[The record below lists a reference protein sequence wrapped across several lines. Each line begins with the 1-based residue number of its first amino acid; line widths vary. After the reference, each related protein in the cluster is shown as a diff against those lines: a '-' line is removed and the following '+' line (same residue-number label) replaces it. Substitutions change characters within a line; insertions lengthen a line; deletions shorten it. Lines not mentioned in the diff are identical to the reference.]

1 MSHEL
6 MSRLNDQEEYTVLL
20 NVVELNGN
28 IHHDAHFIL
37 HLIEKVKLLNLH
49 ISVGSK

>member
-6 MSRLNDQEEYTVLL
+6 MSMLNDQEEYTVLL
-20 NVVELNGN
+20 NVFELNVN

-37 HLIEKVKLLNLH
+37 HLIEK
-49 ISVGSK
+49 

>member
-20 NVVELNGN
+20 NAFELNVY

-37 HLIEKVKLLNLH
+37 HLIEKLH

>member
-6 MSRLNDQEEYTVLL
+6 MSRLSDQEEYKVLL
-20 NVVELNGN
+20 NVFELNVN

-37 HLIEKVKLLNLH
+37 I
-49 ISVGSK
+49 

>member
-6 MSRLNDQEEYTVLL
+6 MSMLNDQEEYTVLL
-20 NVVELNGN
+20 NVFELYVN

-37 HLIEKVKLLNLH
+37 HFN
-49 ISVGSK
+49 